1 MKISDILDPERVMCG
16 VGVGSKKRGLELLS
30 RMIVSGQPSLNETEV
45 FDSLV
50 ARERLGS
57 TGVGQGVALPHGRMK
72 NCTAV
77 IGAFIQLKEGIDFDA
92 IDGQPVDL
100 LFALVVP
107 EEATEEHLQTL
118 AKLAEMFNS
127 QELRQQLHT
136 ADSSAGL
143 FDLLTQWESRH

>member
-1 MKISDILDPERVMCG
+1 MKISDILDPERVACG
-16 VGVGSKKRGLELLS
+16 VSVGSKKRGLELLS
-30 RMIVSGQPSLNETEV
+30 SMIVSGQPSLNETEV
-45 FDSLV
+45 FDSLL

-77 IGAFIQLKEGIDFDA
+77 IGAFIQLAEGIDFDA
-92 IDGQPVDL
+92 MDSRPVDL

-118 AKLAEMFNS
+118 AKLAGMFNS
-127 QELRQQLHT
+127 KELRDQLH
-136 ADSSAGL
+136 AANSSAEL
-143 FDLLTQWESRH
+143 FDLLAQWESRH